1 MRLVFFLFIMSPI
14 HYYKIVVTCFAPGA
28 LSIKYLFFANVWF
41 KIGRLTHPNQVSFK
55 ENLGWKTI
63 KFQSI
68 YAWVIRGDRDCF
80 GGGVTVYIADHLQ
93 FNLINNESS
102 SNIEALWFELAPP
115 KSKKIFFGSLCRPP
129 NSDASVFSGEIE
141 SMLTSYSKDD
151 EGAIFLGDF
160 NFDMVLNSTGLQP
173 RAKNFLRIPRAFH
186 LTKIISECTRI
197 MVLFNWSWVFLVS
210 YCSDKNI
217 GFQFK
222 SPGRRQVY
230 LIVIY
235 GVIAWSEISLG
246 TSRSSYEY
254 EIKYEY
260 DLRISNQWRVFK
272 SPCSS
277 CWFFWQR
284 WCLMG

>member
-1 MRLVFFLFIMSPI
+1 M
-14 HYYKIVVTCFAPGA
+14 
-28 LSIKYLFFANVWF
+28 
-41 KIGRLTHPNQVSFK
+41 
-55 ENLGWKTI
+55 
-63 KFQSI
+63 
-68 YAWVIRGDRDCF
+68 
-80 GGGVTVYIADHLQ
+80 
-93 FNLINNESS
+93 
-102 SNIEALWFELAPP
+102 
-115 KSKKIFFGSLCRPP
+115 
-129 NSDASVFSGEIE
+129 
-141 SMLTSYSKDD
+141 
-151 EGAIFLGDF
+151 
-160 NFDMVLNSTGLQP
+160 
-173 RAKNFLRIPRAFH
+173 
-186 LTKIISECTRI
+186 
-197 MVLFNWSWVFLVS
+197 FLVS

-277 CWFFWQR
+277 CWFFLAERVSHGIR
-284 WCLMG
+284 WVCDVIM